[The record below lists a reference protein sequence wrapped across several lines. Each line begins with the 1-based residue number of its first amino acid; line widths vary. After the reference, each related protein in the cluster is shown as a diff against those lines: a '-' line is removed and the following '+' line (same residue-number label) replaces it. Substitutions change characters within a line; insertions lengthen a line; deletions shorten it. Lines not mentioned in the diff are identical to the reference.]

1 MTTTDTP
8 ESKQQPDFSR
18 PAKPLKMAVNIEAI
32 PEEIRGLPRWLL
44 WNWTWSPGKKKY
56 DKPPRQRDGCH
67 ASSTNANTW
76 ITFEDAIQ
84 HVDYREFDGIG
95 FVLIRDDDIAGI
107 DLDDCRNL
115 ETGEIAE
122 PAASI
127 IRDLDT
133 YAEVSPSG
141 TGVKMLVRA
150 TLPPRTTKVN
160 HEVGVEIYDS
170 GRYFTI
176 TGNILPGSPSTI
188 NPRQKEVER
197 VLERFVAKH
206 ELPPASPNS
215 RKTTT
220 SDDGATDDVALAR
233 SVLAAIP
240 GSIADQY
247 SDWIAVGMALKSVSD
262 ELLPDWET
270 WSRQSPKFVAGE
282 CQRKW
287 QSFSGK
293 GIGLGTLIH
302 LAKQNGWR
310 PPSGQRKVKAQP
322 DRSTPSVA
330 SGCEYEVSAGG
341 TYWRRHAGDD
351 DYFVKLANFSAKIT
365 REIIHDDGAEQTR
378 FFEMTADCGGRIG
391 TVTISAARFQ
401 TMNWPTEFLGAR
413 AIIEPGRGLCERLRH
428 AIQVLSGDVPRQT
441 VFGHTGWRQVNEQWV
456 YLHGGGAI
464 GPDGAICDLQ
474 VDLPDALSG
483 FVLTLPKSQEDL
495 CQAIGAS
502 LRFLELADERVT
514 FPLFAGTYRAAL
526 GETDFTIWLEGG
538 TGKGKSALAALL
550 QQHYGPAMHAENLPA
565 SWESTSNALESV
577 SFAAK
582 DSLLAVDDFAPAGTP
597 AEIAK
602 DNRNAQRLLRA
613 KGNQS
618 GRARLRSDTTLR
630 PTKWPRALIL
640 ATGEDIPPG
649 HSIRARSVIL
659 EIGDDLKWA
668 TLTECQQDAAAG
680 KNAAAMAGY
689 IHWVAKRY
697 EAILERR
704 TKRIAELREKAHR
717 AGMHRRTPAIIAEL
731 QFALEVFVD
740 FAVDT
745 GAVSSD
751 FGCRF
756 LERSWRAL
764 GAVSSSQEGHQ
775 KGADPVE
782 RFLCLLRAA
791 INSGHAHLASSSGDE
806 PENPSMWGWRE
817 RKAGI
822 GVQEPVGWYAL
833 GDRIGWVQ
841 GNDAFLDQD
850 ATHRI
855 LALMAANSSE
865 GVAVTSRTLAK
876 RLDDRGLIVRKDHG
890 RLTVRVMLEGKRQHV
905 LHLRADTLFARG
917 LVQDENAP
925 RQFACGQQ
933 NTTSPAADGVT
944 TAQAHCNEW
953 TTCDPG
959 LPQQVNVTGP
969 AHYTGISSES
979 SLLASLGAVGPVG
992 PVGPVPETQ
1001 IAADALH
1008 TSEGEWGHV

>member
-32 PEEIRGLPRWLL
+32 PEEIRGLPRWVL
-44 WNWTWSPGKKKY
+44 WNWTWSQGKKKY
-56 DKPPRQRDGCH
+56 DKPPRQRDGCY

-247 SDWIAVGMALKSVSD
+247 RDWIAVGMALKSVSD

-270 WSRQSPKFVAGE
+270 WSRQSPKFAEGE
-282 CQRKW
+282 CRKKW
-287 QSFSGK
+287 QSFCGK
-293 GIGLGTLIH
+293 GIRLGSLVH

-310 PPSGQRKVKAQP
+310 QAAGQRKAKAQP
-322 DRSTPSVA
+322 DRSAPSVGG
-330 SGCEYEVSAGG
+330 SGEYEVGAGG
-341 TYWRRHAGDD
+341 TYWRPSTRDGDSCIR
-351 DYFVKLANFSAKIT
+351 LANFQANIT
-365 REIIHDDGAEQTR
+365 REIIHDDGAEQAR
-378 FFEMTADCGGRIG
+378 FFEIVAERDGQKETF
-391 TVTISAARFQ
+391 TISAQQFQ
-401 TMNWPTEFLGAR
+401 AMNWPAEQLGAR
-413 AIIEPGRGLCERLRH
+413 AIVEPGPSRRERLRH
-428 AIQVLSGDVPRQT
+428 AIQVLSGNMSQQT
-441 VFGHTGWRQVNEQWV
+441 VFGHTGWRQVNGQWV
-456 YLHGGGAI
+456 YLQGGGAI
-464 GPDGAICDLQ
+464 GPDGAICDIQ
-474 VDLPDALSG
+474 VDLPDALNG
-483 FVLTLPKSQEDL
+483 FALTLPKNREDL
-495 CQAIGAS
+495 RESISAS

-514 FPLFAGTYRAAL
+514 IPLFAGTYRAVL
-526 GETDFTIWLEGG
+526 GPTDFTEWLEGR
-538 TGKGKSALAALL
+538 TGSGKSALAALL
-550 QQHYGPAMHAENLPA
+550 QQHFGPSMHAENLPA
-565 SWESTSNALESV
+565 NWGSTSNALESV
-577 SFAAK
+577 TFAAK
-582 DSLLAVDDFAPAGTP
+582 DTLLVVDDFAPEGTS
-597 AEIAK
+597 AEVAK
-602 DNRNAQRLLRA
+602 DNRNATRLLRA
-613 KGNQS
+613 KGNRS

-640 ATGEDIPPG
+640 ATGEDIPPV
-649 HSIRARSVIL
+649 HSIKARCLIL
-659 EIGDDLKWA
+659 EMGDDLKWA
-668 TLTECQQDAAAG
+668 TLTGCQKDAAAG
-680 KNAAAMAGY
+680 KYAAAMAGY
-689 IHWVAKRY
+689 IHWVAKQY
-697 EAILERR
+697 ESILDRHS
-704 TKRIAELREKAHR
+704 KRITELREDAHQE
-717 AGMHRRTPAIIAEL
+717 GVHRRTPAIIAEL
-731 QFALEVFVD
+731 QFAMEVFVD
-740 FAVDT
+740 FAVDA
-745 GAVSSD
+745 GAMSPDS
-751 FGCRF
+751 GHCF
-756 LERSWRAL
+756 LERSWCAL
-764 GAVSSSQEGHQ
+764 GAISSNQEGHQ

-782 RFLCLLRAA
+782 RFLSLLRAA
-791 INSGHAHLASSSGDE
+791 INSGHAHLASSGGAE

-822 GVQEPVGWYAL
+822 GVQEPVGWHAL

-841 GNDAFLDQD
+841 GDDAFLDQD
-850 ATHRI
+850 ATYRI
-855 LALMAANSSE
+855 LGLMAANSSE
-865 GVAVTSRTLAK
+865 GVAVSARTLAK
-876 RLDDRGLIVRKDHG
+876 RLKDRGLLVATEEG
-890 RLTVRVMLEGKRQHV
+890 RFTVRVMLEGKRQHV

-917 LVQDENAP
+917 LVQDENVI
-925 RQFACGQQ
+925 RQFDRSQPKA
-933 NTTSPAADGVT
+933 TDHSADGVS
-944 TAQAHCNEW
+944 AVEAHCNEW
-953 TTCDPG
+953 TTCNPG

-969 AHYTGISSES
+969 AHYTGIPGENTLS
-979 SLLASLGAVGPVG
+979 ASLGPVG
-992 PVGPVPETQ
+992 PESEAQITSEALNVPEG
-1001 IAADALH
+1001 D
-1008 TSEGEWGHV
+1008 WGHV